1 MLESHVFDITRL
13 IQLSVAPVFLLTAVG
28 TIINAVINRLG
39 RAVDRRRQL
48 EDLVLAYEGAE
59 RDKMLAELETI
70 ARRIRLS
77 LGSIASAVFSALLVC
92 LLIGLSFV
100 GAFITFDLS
109 EIVAGLFI
117 FAMVSLTVCLLMFL
131 REVTV
136 AAKSGRHVVTIQDVL
151 DARK

>member
-48 EDLVLAYEGAE
+48 EDLVMAYEGEE
-59 RDKMLAELETI
+59 RDKILVELETI

-77 LGSIASAVFSALLVC
+77 LGSIASAVFSALMVC

-100 GAFITFDLS
+100 SAFVSFDLS

-117 FAMVSLTVCLLMFL
+117 IAMVSLTICLLMFL
-131 REVTV
+131 REVTI
-136 AAKSGRHVVTIQDVL
+136 AARSGRHVVTLQDVL

>member
-48 EDLVLAYEGAE
+48 EDLVMAYEGDE
-59 RDKMLAELETI
+59 RDKILVELETI

-100 GAFITFDLS
+100 GAFIRFDLS
-109 EIVAGLFI
+109 EVVAGLFI
-117 FAMVSLTVCLLMFL
+117 FAMVSLTICLLMFL
-131 REVTV
+131 REVTI
-136 AAKSGRHVVTIQDVL
+136 AAKSGRHVVTLQDVL

>member
-48 EDLVLAYEGAE
+48 EDLVMAYEGDE
-59 RDKMLAELETI
+59 RDKILVELETI

-100 GAFITFDLS
+100 GAFISFDLS

-117 FAMVSLTVCLLMFL
+117 FAMVSLTMCLLMFL
-131 REVTV
+131 REVTI
-136 AAKSGRHVVTIQDVL
+136 AAKSGRHVVTLQDVL

>member
-1 MLESHVFDITRL
+1 MLDSHVFDITRL

-48 EDLVLAYEGAE
+48 EDLVMAYEGEE
-59 RDKMLAELETI
+59 RDKILVELETI

-77 LGSIASAVFSALLVC
+77 LGSIASAVFSALMVC

-100 GAFITFDLS
+100 SAFVSFDLS

-117 FAMVSLTVCLLMFL
+117 IAMVSLTICLLMFL
-131 REVTV
+131 REVTI
-136 AAKSGRHVVTIQDVL
+136 AARSGRHVVTLQDVL

>member
-48 EDLVLAYEGAE
+48 EDLVMAYEGEE
-59 RDKMLAELETI
+59 RDKMLAELDTI

-100 GAFITFDLS
+100 GAFISFDLS

-131 REVTV
+131 REVTI

>member
-13 IQLSVAPVFLLTAVG
+13 IQLAVAPVFLLTAVG

-48 EDLVLAYEGAE
+48 EDLVMAYEGGE
-59 RDKMLAELETI
+59 RDKILAELDTI

-77 LGSIASAVFSALLVC
+77 LGSIAFAVFSALLVC
-92 LLIGLSFV
+92 LEISFTFV
-100 GAFITFDLS
+100 GAFISFDLS
-109 EIVAGLFI
+109 KVVAGLFI
-117 FAMVSLTVCLLMFL
+117 LAMLSLTMCLLMFL

-136 AAKSGRHVVTIQDVL
+136 AAKSGRHVVTLQDVL

>member
-48 EDLVLAYEGAE
+48 EDLVVAYEGAE

-70 ARRIRLS
+70 AQRIRLS

-131 REVTV
+131 REVTI

>member
-13 IQLSVAPVFLLTAVG
+13 IQLAVAPVFLLTAVG

-48 EDLVLAYEGAE
+48 EDLVVAYEGAE

-100 GAFITFDLS
+100 GAFISFDLS

-131 REVTV
+131 REVTI

>member
-1 MLESHVFDITRL
+1 MLDSHVFDITRL
-13 IQLSVAPVFLLTAVG
+13 IQLAVAPVFLLTAVG

-48 EDLVLAYEGAE
+48 EDLVMAYEGDE
-59 RDKMLAELETI
+59 RDKILAELEII
-70 ARRIRLS
+70 ALRIRLS

-92 LLIGLSFV
+92 LLIAFTFI

-109 EIVAGLFI
+109 KVVAGLFI
-117 FAMVSLTVCLLMFL
+117 LAMVSLTMCLLMFL

-136 AAKSGRHVVTIQDVL
+136 AAKSGRHVVTLQDVL

>member
-48 EDLVLAYEGAE
+48 EDLVVAYEGAE

-77 LGSIASAVFSALLVC
+77 LGSIASAVFSALMVC

-100 GAFITFDLS
+100 SAFVSFDLS

-117 FAMVSLTVCLLMFL
+117 IAMVSLTICLLMFL
-131 REVTV
+131 REVTI
-136 AAKSGRHVVTIQDVL
+136 AARSGRHVVTLQDVL

>member
-48 EDLVLAYEGAE
+48 EDLVMAYEGAE
-59 RDKMLAELETI
+59 RDKMLAELDTI

-100 GAFITFDLS
+100 GAFISFDLS

-117 FAMVSLTVCLLMFL
+117 FAMVSLTACLLMFL
-131 REVTV
+131 REVTI